1 MGQSVIW
8 LVHPKLNLMLESI
21 WTAEWDVTGP
31 GQTERSTEL
40 LLSPG
45 VRGAIDFASGLQVV
59 PGIAFPFGI
68 GSSRGE
74 RAVFVYLSFEHPFG
88 RRTQ

>member
-1 MGQSVIW
+1 
-8 LVHPKLNLMLESI
+8 MLEST
-21 WTAEWDVTGP
+21 WTVAHEVTGP
-31 GQTERSTEL
+31 RQTERSSEL

-45 VRGAIDFASGLQVV
+45 VRGAIDFASGLQIV
-59 PGIAFPFGI
+59 PGLAFPFGL

-88 RRTQ
+88 KRSP